1 MSRLK
6 VLWYASPSGMSTIP
20 EVVTARHCG
29 MRVLAL
35 SLITDMATMDYRPAA
50 RTNHEEILETAKW
63 RAGVMQELVAGVVD
77 RIGSD

>member
-1 MSRLK
+1 
-6 VLWYASPSGMSTIP
+6 MSTVP

-35 SLITDMATMDYRPAA
+35 SLITDMVTMDYRSDAH
-50 RTNHEEILETAKW
+50 TSHQEILETAKW

-77 RIGSD
+77 RIGTD